1 MSPGAP
7 TADAP
12 GTTPHEHHALTAD
25 EVLSVLAANA
35 DGLSTAEA
43 AHRLNTHGPNALPS
57 QRAPHP
63 IVTFLKQFND
73 ILIYVLLIAAVV
85 TFFFG
90 DWIDAIVILA
100 VTLINAVVGV
110 VQDGRTQK
118 ALIGIRAMLSLS
130 AKTRRGGSWTNID
143 AAELV
148 AGDIVRVE
156 PGDRIPADARLIHTN
171 VLRIDESALTG
182 ESLPSDKNTPP
193 VPAVS
198 GLGDRRNMAYS
209 GTHVTAGDGTAV
221 ITATGLD
228 TEIGHI
234 HALVTG
240 TENTATPLTRQLD
253 SFSKRISL
261 LIVVVA
267 ALMLLVGRLVHD
279 RDFAELMPAAIGFAV
294 AAIPEGL
301 PALITITLALGV
313 RQMAS
318 HNAIVRK
325 LTAVETL
332 GSVTTICTD
341 KTGTL
346 TRNEMTVR
354 TVATGVDRYLVSGTG
369 YAPTGAITDAHGG
382 GDASRRAD
390 LAAIIE
396 VFALCNDAHLRSID
410 GEWHVVGD
418 PTEGALRTLAAKTAF
433 DGSTFTRLSAV
444 PFAAETKYM
453 ATRYQKH
460 GGDARI
466 LLKGAPGVVLARC
479 SSELGADGT
488 PHPIDTAKWA
498 QIIDELGSQGLRVLA
513 AARSG
518 ASDETGEL
526 RDSEFESGMLFLGV
540 AGILDPPRAEAVA
553 AVAAMHSAG
562 IRVKMI
568 TGDHPGTALAI
579 AREMGIANA
588 DSRVLTGDA
597 VEALTDQELMI
608 EAPDVDV
615 YARTSPE
622 HKLRIVAALQARGE
636 IVAMT
641 GDGVNDAPALR
652 RADIGVAMGIKGT
665 ETTKEAADI
674 VLTDDNF
681 ATIGHA
687 VEEGRRIRDNLQKS
701 ILFLLP
707 TTSAQALVLLLA
719 VIIGFTLPLQ
729 ATQILWVNLITA
741 ITLSLALATEPAEPG
756 IMQRPPSR
764 PGKGIL
770 DRSYVGRIVWVAVLI
785 ASATIGVFFFETSIG
800 STNAEAQ
807 TTAVT
812 MLTLGQLAFLFN
824 CRFLRAS
831 SFRPAVL
838 VGNRAIYI
846 SCSILVVLQLVFV
859 YAPFMHPWFHSAPL
873 GIREWAYTVAIAA
886 LIFFL
891 TEAVKMGERMRSRR
905 LPSALSRDA
914 TKHQAAAPTLPATSA
929 TK

>member
-7 TADAP
+7 TTDAP
-12 GTTPHEHHALTAD
+12 GPTTHKHHALTTD
-25 EVLSVLAANA
+25 EVLTVLAANA

-43 AHRLNTHGPNALPS
+43 SHRLSTHGPNALPS

-63 IVTFLKQFND
+63 IMTFVKQFND
-73 ILIYVLLIAAVV
+73 VLIYVLLGAAVV
-85 TFFFG
+85 TFVFG

-100 VTLINAVVGV
+100 VTLINALVGV

-118 ALIGIRAMLSLS
+118 ALVGIRAMLSLS
-130 AKTRRGGSWTNID
+130 AKTRRGGNWTNVD

-148 AGDIVRVE
+148 TGDIVRVE
-156 PGDRIPADARLIHTN
+156 PGDRIPADARLIHTSA
-171 VLRIDESALTG
+171 LRIDESALTG
-182 ESLPSDKNTPP
+182 ESLPSDKSTPP
-193 VPAVS
+193 VPIDS
-198 GLGDRRNMAYS
+198 GVGDRRNMAYS

-221 ITATGLD
+221 VTATGLN

-261 LIVVVA
+261 LIIVVA
-267 ALMLLVGRLVHD
+267 ALMLIVGRLVHD
-279 RDFAELMPAAIGFAV
+279 RGLAELMPAAIGFAV

-318 HNAIVRK
+318 HNAIVRT
-325 LTAVETL
+325 LASVETL

-354 TVATGVDRYLVSGTG
+354 TVVTGADRYLVAGTG
-369 YAPTGAITDAHGG
+369 YSPTGAITDRHGREG
-382 GDASRRAD
+382 VTRHPDFDA
-390 LAAIIE
+390 IVE
-396 VFALCNDAHLRSID
+396 VFALCNDAHLRSVGD
-410 GEWHVVGD
+410 EWQVVGD
-418 PTEGALRTLAAKTAF
+418 PTEGALRTLAAKAGF
-433 DGSTFTRLSAV
+433 DRAPFERVSVV
-444 PFAAETKYM
+444 PFAAETKFM
-453 ATRYQKH
+453 ATRHRKN
-460 GGDARI
+460 GVESCI
-466 LLKGAPGVVLARC
+466 LLKGAPGVVLERC
-479 SSELGADGT
+479 SHELGADGE
-488 PHPIDTAKWA
+488 PQALDAARWA
-498 QIIDELGSQGLRVLA
+498 QIIDELGFQGLRVLA
-513 AARSG
+513 AARSQASTGSG
-518 ASDETGEL
+518 ALGD
-526 RDSEFESGMLFLGV
+526 DEFESGMLFLGV

-553 AVAAMHSAG
+553 AIAAMHSAG

-579 AREMGIANA
+579 AREMGIAVA

-597 VEALTDQELMI
+597 VEAMSDGELRI
-608 EAPDVDV
+608 DAPNVDV

-719 VIIGFTLPLQ
+719 VLIGFTLPLQ

-756 IMQRPPSR
+756 IMTRPPSR
-764 PGKGIL
+764 PGRGIL
-770 DRSYVGRIVWVAVLI
+770 DRSYVGRIVWVTVLI
-785 ASATIGVFFFETSIG
+785 TAATIGVFFYETHIG
-800 STNAEAQ
+800 SSNAEAQ

-831 SFRPAVL
+831 SLRPAAL

-846 SCSILVVLQLVFV
+846 SCGVLIVLQLVFV

-873 GIREWAYTVAIAA
+873 GLREWAYTVAIAA
-886 LIFFL
+886 LIFL
-891 TEAVKMGERMRSRR
+891 ITEIVKLAERMLRTER
-905 LPSALSRDA
+905 
-914 TKHQAAAPTLPATSA
+914 
-929 TK
+929 